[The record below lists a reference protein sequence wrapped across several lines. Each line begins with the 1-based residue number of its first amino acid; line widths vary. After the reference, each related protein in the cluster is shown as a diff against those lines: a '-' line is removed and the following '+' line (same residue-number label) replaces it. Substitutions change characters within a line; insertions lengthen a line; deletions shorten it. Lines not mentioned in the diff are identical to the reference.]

1 MPLMSSPMHP
11 GTQRSWCV
19 HAEPSVFEPNPVS
32 QDFQMIPRKLQ
43 IDFSGV
49 PMQWTRI
56 PEYAAI
62 QNAGSPIATQSEIF
76 VNAVMAKF
84 RNQIPPDKKDL
95 LEAIDI
101 FVRQETNHCFLHA
114 DFNKEMYARGYE
126 AIKPHEA
133 RMRDYYR
140 RLLKEKSLAFNLA
153 YCAGFENIALF
164 SSKFTFT
171 GAPDLF
177 EGGDQRMV
185 DLYTWHLAEEF
196 EHRTVA
202 HAAFAAISGN
212 YFLRIYGALVAFRSL
227 NAFQKNILE
236 IILRIDRRDM
246 APQEIKDS
254 KRRLKKLHRRMAF
267 YVLPR
272 LIQILRPFY
281 DPVKHEMPASVQS
294 SLLKYQQMAE
304 AAA

>member
-1 MPLMSSPMHP
+1 
-11 GTQRSWCV
+11 
-19 HAEPSVFEPNPVS
+19 
-32 QDFQMIPRKLQ
+32 MIPRKIK

-84 RNQIPPDKKDL
+84 RDRIPADNPKL
-95 LEAIDI
+95 REEVDI

-114 DFNKEMYARGYE
+114 DFNKEMYARGY
-126 AIKPHEA
+126 ADIKPYET

-140 RLLKEKSLAFNLA
+140 RLLKEKSLEFNLA

-164 SSKFTFT
+164 SSKFAFIA
-171 GAPDLF
+171 APDLF

-185 DLYTWHLAEEF
+185 DLYKWHLAEEF

-227 NAFQKNILE
+227 NAFQKAILNT
-236 IILRIDRRDM
+236 ILRVDRQNM
-246 APQEIKDS
+246 PAQEVKAS
-254 KRRLKKLHRRMAF
+254 KRRLNKLHRRMAF

-272 LIQILRPFY
+272 LIQILKPYY
-281 DPVKHEMPASVQS
+281 DPEKHEMPDDVRSA
-294 SLLKYQQMAE
+294 LDTYQLMAE
-304 AAA
+304 AA

>member
-1 MPLMSSPMHP
+1 
-11 GTQRSWCV
+11 
-19 HAEPSVFEPNPVS
+19 
-32 QDFQMIPRKLQ
+32 MIPRKIK

-84 RNQIPPDKKDL
+84 RNRIPADNPKL
-95 LEAIDI
+95 QEEVDI

-114 DFNKEMYARGYE
+114 DFNKEMYARGY
-126 AIKPHEA
+126 ADIKPHEG

-140 RLLKEKSLAFNLA
+140 RLLKEKSLEFNLA

-164 SSKFTFT
+164 SSKFAFIA
-171 GAPDLF
+171 APDLF

-185 DLYTWHLAEEF
+185 DLYKWHLAEEF

-202 HAAFAAISGN
+202 HAAFAGISGN

-227 NAFQKNILE
+227 NGFQKAILNT
-236 IILRIDRRDM
+236 ILRVDRQTM
-246 APQEIKDS
+246 SPQEVKAS
-254 KRRLKKLHRRMAF
+254 KRRLNKLHRRMAL

-272 LIQILRPFY
+272 LIQILKPYY
-281 DPVKHEMPASVQS
+281 DPEKHEMPDDVRS
-294 SLLKYQQMAE
+294 SLDRYQLMAE
-304 AAA
+304 VA

>member
-1 MPLMSSPMHP
+1 
-11 GTQRSWCV
+11 
-19 HAEPSVFEPNPVS
+19 
-32 QDFQMIPRKLQ
+32 MIPRKLQ

-84 RNQIPPDKKDL
+84 RARIPADRPDL
-95 LEAIDI
+95 LEEVDI
-101 FVRQETNHCFLHA
+101 FVKQETNHCFLHA

-126 AIKPHEA
+126 DIRPHEGK
-133 RMRDYYR
+133 MRDYYR
-140 RLLKEKSLAFNLA
+140 RLLKEKSLEFNLA

-164 SSKFTFT
+164 SSKFAFV

-185 DLYTWHLAEEF
+185 DLFKWHLAEEF

-227 NAFQKNILE
+227 NKFQKDILDT
-236 IILRIDRRDM
+236 ILHIDRQKM
-246 APQEIKDS
+246 TPAEVKAS
-254 KRRLKKLHRRMAF
+254 KRRLKQLHRRMAL
-267 YVLPR
+267 YVVPR
-272 LIQILRPFY
+272 LVQILKPYY
-281 DPVKHEMPASVQS
+281 DPAGHEMPESVQS
-294 SLLKYQQMAE
+294 SLLKYEEMAG